1 MERVR
6 GPRKQRGCWL
16 PQLWAGR
23 RSLLGSKDGG
33 KDIGSEGNIGK
44 EGLSL
49 KDKMLPTWA
58 LRGREQGRKTG
69 CRVGAGVCVKEMGE
83 GQDAGS
89 TGAQGSPGSVTA
101 GLSLAGH
108 SMGHGRSQSG
118 KQSSISLICVPMKW
132 QEGLV
137 TSKTQR

>member
-1 MERVR
+1 MKAILAKRDS
-6 GPRKQRGCWL
+6 PSKTKCY
-16 PQLWAGR
+16 PHGR
-23 RSLLGSKDGG
+23 
-33 KDIGSEGNIGK
+33 
-44 EGLSL
+44 
-49 KDKMLPTWA
+49 A
-58 LRGREQGRKTG
+58 LRGREHGRKTG

-118 KQSSISLICVPMKW
+118 KQSSISLIGVPNEMAGGPGNL
-132 QEGLV
+132 QNTEVSTG
-137 TSKTQR
+137 